1 MILGF
6 DTSSAHVGAAL
17 LDSNGI
23 VAAAHEDM
31 ARGQAERLMPMLE
44 EVLAQGGATWQ
55 DLTAIGVGIGP
66 GNFTGVRLS
75 VAAAR
80 GLALSLN
87 IPAVGV
93 SLLEATALDTPGPVL
108 ACLSAPR
115 DQAYVQS
122 QGMAPSIPAQLTAI
136 SEMPDTWAYPG
147 LTCVGPASAQVAE
160 RLGTTALPAR
170 HAPAEAIARIA
181 ALRWRDGPP
190 RPAPLYLKPADAAPS
205 RDAPPVI
212 LE

>member
-6 DTSSAHVGAAL
+6 DTSSAHVGATL
-17 LDSNGI
+17 FDGKGI
-23 VAAAHEDM
+23 VAAAHEEM

-44 EVLAQGGATWQ
+44 EVLTKGGATWK
-55 DLTAIGVGIGP
+55 DLDAIGVGIGP

-75 VAAAR
+75 VGAAR

-93 SLLEATALDTPGPVL
+93 SLLEAAALDMTGPVL
-108 ACLSAPR
+108 ACLGAPR
-115 DQAYVQS
+115 DQVYVQS
-122 QGMAPSIPAQLTAI
+122 HVMTPPVHAQLIAL
-136 SEMPDTWAYPG
+136 SEIPDAWAHPG
-147 LTCVGPASAQVAE
+147 LTCVGPAAAQVAE
-160 RLGTTALPAR
+160 QLGVKAVPAC
-170 HAPAEAIARIA
+170 HAPAEAVARIA
-181 ALRWRDGPP
+181 ATGWQDAPS

>member
-17 LDSNGI
+17 MDGSGI

-31 ARGQAERLMPMLE
+31 ARGQAERLMPLLE
-44 EVLAQGGATWQ
+44 EVLAQGGANWQ
-55 DLTAIGVGIGP
+55 DLSAIGVGIGP

-93 SLLEATALDTPGPVL
+93 SLLEAVALDTPGPVL

-122 QGMAPSIPAQLTAI
+122 QRIVPPIPAQLIAI
-136 SEMPDTWAYPG
+136 SGMPDAWAQSG
-147 LTCVGPASAQVAE
+147 LTCVGPAAALVAE
-160 RLGTTALPAR
+160 HLGTKAVPAR
-170 HAPAEAIARIA
+170 HAPAEAIAHIA
-181 ALRWRDGPP
+181 ATRWQDKPA